1 MKKLISPMRL
11 LNLNKAVYFLFLIL
25 IGITNSNSEEEPVD
39 IWKKKNENIEIRN
52 SSIDNGNKINSK
64 KNIFGSKTEK
74 TEIEIK
80 EEVSETFEETK
91 LYGVF
96 DPNKNDLNLSIWEN
110 TDGKEFK
117 YIIDRINKLKLSKFA
132 EKIFINTIYS
142 YSYLPKNLSE
152 DEFLKIKIDWII
164 ENKKDDLAEDFL
176 NKNKDFKYKK
186 KLIQYLVDKNISK
199 ANIIEGCQKVGFISK
214 DIKDP
219 YLEKFKIYCL
229 IFNDKKNQAQ
239 LLFDILKEE
248 GRSDKFF
255 NSKINFLLGISEKDD
270 GKISDNNLLNFY
282 LSSVTV
288 SEFEYEPKK
297 NTKKTIWEYLDSAN
311 LIKVKDI
318 EDKEKIKNFEIAA
331 NENRLEKEKIFNIY
345 KKIPFDLNTLINAE
359 NIYQSIS
366 NTDARALIYQRF
378 LLSDNQEN
386 KIQLL
391 FLLKDLFKKD
401 KLSNI
406 YTEFLSNRL
415 KEFEAIDIPSD
426 YQQAFKNN
434 IISEKQFQLGKIKF
448 DDKVLHRSKVLKYFI
463 DSNASLEKSQ
473 KDLNNIY
480 KKIRRNKAYFFSA
493 KDLALIE
500 SLEKD
505 GFKIPKEINFKKIA
519 AKYNVPN
526 NLLKLAKD
534 NQQGYMILKIV
545 EIIGE
550 DEVQNLDSETI
561 YFITN
566 LLNYSNL
573 TKMRNEILISA
584 LPLRT

>member
-1 MKKLISPMRL
+1 MRL
-11 LNLNKAVYFLFLIL
+11 LNLNKLVYFLLLIL

-39 IWKKKNENIEIRN
+39 IWEKKNKNIDVSN
-52 SSIDNGNKINSK
+52 SPINKDNKIDTK
-64 KNIFGSKTEK
+64 KNTLGSKIGK

-80 EEVSETFEETK
+80 EEISKSFEETK
-91 LYGVF
+91 LYGVY
-96 DPNKNDLNLSIWEN
+96 DPNKNDLNLNIWTN

-117 YIIDRINKLKLSKFA
+117 YTIDRINKLKLSKFA
-132 EKIFINTIYS
+132 EKIFINTLYS
-142 YSYLPKNLSE
+142 YSYLPKNISE
-152 DEFLKIKIDWII
+152 DEFLKIKIDWIV

-176 NKNKDFKYKK
+176 EKNKDFKYKK
-186 KLIQYLVDKNISK
+186 KLIQYLVDNNISK
-199 ANIIEGCQKVGFISK
+199 ANIIEGCKKVSFISK

-239 LLFDILKEE
+239 LLFDILKEQ
-248 GRSDKFF
+248 GQSDKFF

-270 GKISDNNLLNFY
+270 GKIKDNNLLNFY

-288 SEFEYEPKK
+288 SEFKYEPKK

-311 LIKVKDI
+311 LIQIEDI

-359 NIYQSIS
+359 NTYQSIS
-366 NTDARALIYQRF
+366 NSDARALIYQKF

-415 KEFEAIDIPSD
+415 KEFETTDIPSD

-434 IISEKQFQLGKIKF
+434 IISEKQSQLGKIKF
-448 DDKVLHRSKVLKYFI
+448 DDKVLHRSKVLRYFI
-463 DSNASLEKSQ
+463 DSNISLEKSQ

-480 KKIRRNKAYFFSA
+480 KKIRRNKDYFFSA

-500 SLEKD
+500 ALEKD
-505 GFKIPKEINFKKIA
+505 GFKIPKEINYKKIA

-526 NLLKLAKD
+526 NLVKLAKD

-550 DEVQNLDSETI
+550 DEVQNLDPETI

-566 LLNYSNL
+566 LLNHSNL